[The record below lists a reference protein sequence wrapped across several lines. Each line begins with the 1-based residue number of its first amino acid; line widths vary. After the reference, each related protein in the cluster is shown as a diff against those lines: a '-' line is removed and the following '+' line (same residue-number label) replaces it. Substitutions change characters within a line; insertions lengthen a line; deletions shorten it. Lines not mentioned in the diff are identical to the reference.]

1 MVIPTSSGFGIVSSS
16 VLFSVLALLLEISF
30 IFLLIPPADL
40 VAPPPMLP
48 FALEQPYV
56 LSVITTCVVCV
67 VKAWKGNIIVSPL
80 LPMIGSSVLKGAVI
94 TSVSATVSVATVSVA
109 TVSVIAAVAAAA
121 CTIRALSTAVDMRS
135 SVRVYCKVAIIFLPS
150 LMRVMPASCSSSLF
164 IMSKE

>member
-16 VLFSVLALLLEISF
+16 VLFSVLVLLLEISF

-40 VAPPPMLP
+40 VSPPPLLP

-67 VKAWKGNIIVSPL
+67 LKAWKGNIIVSPL

-94 TSVSATVSVATVSVA
+94 TSVSATVSVATVSV
-109 TVSVIAAVAAAA
+109 IAAVAAA
-121 CTIRALSTAVDMRS
+121 CTIRALSTAIDMRS